1 MIAHDEVHVTR
12 NSYRTIVAQVFVL
25 RWNVWFRERLAVH
38 INDAAANLYHFVG
51 QRNDAFDE
59 RLAAIERI
67 PEDNHVAALNRLKPI
82 NKLVDEDAL
91 LVGEQRRHAGAFH
104 FDRLIQENDDD
115 EREAD
120 GDEQIP

>member
-12 NSYRTIVAQVFVL
+12 NAHRTIVAQIFVL
-25 RWNVWFRERLAVH
+25 RRDVWFRERLAVH

-67 PEDNHVAALNRLKPI
+67 PEYDHVATLNRLKPV

-91 LVGEQRRHAGAFH
+91 LIGEQWRHAGAF
-104 FDRLIQENDDD
+104 
-115 EREAD
+115 
-120 GDEQIP
+120 